1 MALPALDRLD
11 AVGVD
16 GAGAGAPDGDRPEAA
31 PTPAGRRAPATRLT
45 LRPLSVV
52 PQGEEFLVGD
62 PEAGTFLALP
72 AVGLVAVRALQA
84 GGTIAEASDAAAA
97 HAGQEVDVLD
107 FAATLVECGLVAAID
122 GQALAPAGAPRG
134 RSWLAGLSPALAGP
148 FFSAP
153 AWTLY
158 GLAFVAC
165 AAVFVARPQL
175 WPRYE
180 DAFFYPDPAVSLV
193 TMTVV
198 TTLLT
203 AGHELCHWLAARAAG
218 VGARFGVSR
227 RLFFPVFET
236 DLSQLWSVPRGRRY
250 GAFLAGMAFDTLVLA
265 ASLGLRLLWATGHV
279 DLPLLLGRLLG
290 AVVLVQVFGL
300 GWQALVFLRTDLYAV
315 LITALGCFN
324 LTRVTS
330 LWLKG
335 KLRRLP
341 RAEAAELRTAH
352 PRDAQVV
359 RWFAWLYL
367 VGLLGLLYVFVN
379 YFLPGTVVVAGW
391 MFGSLRGAPPG
402 SAAFWQALTIGSV
415 AAAQA
420 VLPLAIFVWQRHQER
435 RGAIP

>member
-1 MALPALDRLD
+1 MARPALDRLD
-11 AVGVD
+11 AARGD
-16 GAGAGAPDGDRPEAA
+16 AAGAGDPDDDRPEAA
-31 PTPAGRRAPATRLT
+31 PPPAGALRPAARLT

-62 PEAGTFLALP
+62 PEAGTFVALP

-84 GGTIAEASDAAAA
+84 GGTIAEAAEAAAA

-122 GQALAPAGAPRG
+122 GQALAPAAARG
-134 RSWLAGLSPALAGP
+134 RAWLAGLSPALAGP

-165 AAVFVARPQL
+165 AALFVARPQL

-193 TMTVV
+193 TMTLV

-236 DLSQLWSVPRGRRY
+236 DLSQLWSVPRG
-250 GAFLAGMAFDTLVLA
+250 GATERFWPGWPSTPSYSPPVWACGSSGPPAWRTSPRCSAGSSAPSSWCRCSA
-265 ASLGLRLLWATGHV
+265 WAGKRSSSCAPTS
-279 DLPLLLGRLLG
+279 
-290 AVVLVQVFGL
+290 
-300 GWQALVFLRTDLYAV
+300 
-315 LITALGCFN
+315 
-324 LTRVTS
+324 TRC
-330 LWLKG
+330 
-335 KLRRLP
+335 
-341 RAEAAELRTAH
+341 
-352 PRDAQVV
+352 
-359 RWFAWLYL
+359 
-367 VGLLGLLYVFVN
+367 
-379 YFLPGTVVVAGW
+379 
-391 MFGSLRGAPPG
+391 
-402 SAAFWQALTIGSV
+402 
-415 AAAQA
+415 
-420 VLPLAIFVWQRHQER
+420 
-435 RGAIP
+435 